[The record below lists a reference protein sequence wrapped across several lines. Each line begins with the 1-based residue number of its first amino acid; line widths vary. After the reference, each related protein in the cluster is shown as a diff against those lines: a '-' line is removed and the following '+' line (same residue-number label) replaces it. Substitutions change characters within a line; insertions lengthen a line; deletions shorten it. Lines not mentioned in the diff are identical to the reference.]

1 MQPLKILNNVQKAR
15 LLHSL
20 LSNEIPQFLGYL
32 QELTETV
39 LSDQE
44 RIAAEWKDPM
54 FGVGMWIELARDTQK
69 VMVKYPKDLR
79 KSAPAFAD
87 QLFGGFMAL
96 FTVHALLQYTERGKH
111 ADPKFKPAVEL
122 LFG

>member
-1 MQPLKILNNVQKAR
+1 MQTLKILNNVQKAR

-20 LSNEIPQFLGYL
+20 LSSEIPQFLGYL
-32 QELTETV
+32 GEMAETV
-39 LSDQE
+39 LNDRE
-44 RIAAEWKDPM
+44 RIAAQWKDQL
-54 FGVGMWIELARDTQK
+54 FGVEMWFELAKETQK
-69 VMVKYPKDLR
+69 VMAKYPKDLR
-79 KSAPAFAD
+79 KSAPVFAD

-96 FTVHALLQYTERGKH
+96 FVVHALLQYTEQGKH

>member
-1 MQPLKILNNVQKAR
+1 MQPLSILNNVQKAR

-20 LSNEIPQFLGYL
+20 LSSEIPQFLGYL
-32 QELTETV
+32 GDLAETV

-44 RIAAEWKDPM
+44 RIAAQWKDQM
-54 FGVGMWIELARDTQK
+54 FGVEMWFELARETQK
-69 VMVKYPKDLR
+69 VMDKYPKHLR
-79 KSAPAFAD
+79 KSAPVFAD

-96 FTVHALLQYTERGKH
+96 FTVHALLQYTAQDKQ
-111 ADPKFKPAVEL
+111 ADPKFKAAVEL

>member
-1 MQPLKILNNVQKAR
+1 MQPLSMLNNVQKAR

-20 LSNEIPQFLGYL
+20 LSSEIPQFLGYL
-32 QELTETV
+32 GDLAETV

-44 RIAAEWKDPM
+44 RIAAQWNDQM
-54 FGVGMWIELARDTQK
+54 FGVEMWFELARETQK

-79 KSAPAFAD
+79 KSAPVFAD

-96 FTVHALLQYTERGKH
+96 FTVHALLQYTAQDKQ
-111 ADPKFKPAVEL
+111 ADPKFKTAVEL